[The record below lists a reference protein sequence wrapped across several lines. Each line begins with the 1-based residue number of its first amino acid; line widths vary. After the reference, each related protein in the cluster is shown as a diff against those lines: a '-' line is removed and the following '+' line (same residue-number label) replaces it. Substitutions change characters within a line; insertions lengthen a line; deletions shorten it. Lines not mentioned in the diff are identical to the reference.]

1 MFTQE
6 ICKAL
11 EPYVIKLAEVLK
23 KKGKL
28 DYVYSQNPHL
38 DDEQHEGIW
47 LFIVYIKGMIQQ
59 KKVKRLF
66 EQINET
72 VKNEKKVKNFIYN
85 MLKLDYKTANNI
97 WSWYEYE
104 ELGICNEL
112 DWDEVKFSTYELH

>member
-1 MFTQE
+1 MLTQE

-23 KKGKL
+23 NKGKL
-28 DYVYSQNPHL
+28 DEVYKENPFL
-38 DDEQHEGIW
+38 GDENEGAW
-47 LFIVYIKGMIQQ
+47 LFIVYIKGLIKQ
-59 KKVKRLF
+59 KKVKLLF
-66 EQINET
+66 EQINEK
-72 VKNEKKVKNFIYN
+72 VKNEKKVKKFIYN
-85 MLKLDYKTANNI
+85 MLKLDHKTENNI